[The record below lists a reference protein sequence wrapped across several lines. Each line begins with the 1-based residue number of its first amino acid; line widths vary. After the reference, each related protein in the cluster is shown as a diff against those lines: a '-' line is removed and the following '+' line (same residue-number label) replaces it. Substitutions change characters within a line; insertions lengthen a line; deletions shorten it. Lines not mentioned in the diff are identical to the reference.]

1 MALTN
6 ELTSIIGQEKTKE
19 IQEYIKNN
27 KGKGYE
33 VKLEPVIVNGKIT
46 GIALIQL
53 MGETKEEIKAVGAE
67 NESRKNQ
74 DLPERTGYG
83 TGR

>member
-33 VKLEPVIVNGKIT
+33 AKLEPIIVNGKIT
-46 GIALIQL
+46 GIALI
-53 MGETKEEIKAVGAE
+53 
-67 NESRKNQ
+67 N
-74 DLPERTGYG
+74 
-83 TGR
+83 

>member
-33 VKLEPVIVNGKIT
+33 AKLEPIIVNGKIT

-53 MGETKEEIKAVGAE
+53 MGQTKEEIKAVGAE
-67 NESRKNQ
+67 NKSRKNQ
-74 DLPERTGYG
+74 DLPERSGYG